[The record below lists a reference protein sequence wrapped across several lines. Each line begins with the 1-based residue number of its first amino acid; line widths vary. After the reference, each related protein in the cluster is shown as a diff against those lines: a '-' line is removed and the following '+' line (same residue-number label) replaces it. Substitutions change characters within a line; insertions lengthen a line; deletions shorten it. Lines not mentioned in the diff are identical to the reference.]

1 MNDWLQPDYL
11 LSAMALLVAAVA
23 VWVSRSAMYHAAR
36 AAEAAEDATEAS
48 RASARAAHESAQLA
62 LEFLDVH
69 SAHWVESMSALLCIE
84 SIRRNT
90 PSSPSA
96 DRPVSP
102 GFAFGLHNR
111 GNASARTIAMGLM
124 IDGTAQDWHPTLPDL
139 DPGAKRQVR
148 FPFSDRMYLPHEE
161 FTITLDYHDTQI
173 HRAVFVLKKAP
184 GALTAPRLVAARLD
198 GGDHPGHP
206 IDDPQEHIS
215 TRVHP
220 SIERRTAFTRSGP
233 STGKDSVGPVARP
246 GRNIHEGDD
255 AGGPL
260 A

>member
-1 MNDWLQPDYL
+1 MNDLLQPDVL
-11 LSAMALLVAAVA
+11 LSAAALLVAAVA
-23 VWVSRSAMYHAAR
+23 VWTSRSAMHRATR
-36 AAEAAEDATEAS
+36 AAEDAEDATEAA

-62 LEFLDVH
+62 LQFLDVH

-96 DRPVSP
+96 GRPVSP

-111 GNASARTIAMGLM
+111 GSASARTIAMGLM

-161 FTITLDYHDTQI
+161 FTITLDYQDTQQ
-173 HRAVFVLKKAP
+173 HRAVFVLRKAP
-184 GALTAPRLVAARLD
+184 GALTAPRLVAASLD
-198 GGDHPGHP
+198 GGPHPGHP
-206 IDDPQEHIS
+206 ADAKQEHIE
-215 TRVHP
+215 TRMHP
-220 SIERRTAFTRSGP
+220 SIERRSGVTTT
-233 STGKDSVGPVARP
+233 SKSIKKDQGPDM
-246 GRNIHEGDD
+246 HGDVSM
-255 AGGPL
+255 
-260 A
+260 